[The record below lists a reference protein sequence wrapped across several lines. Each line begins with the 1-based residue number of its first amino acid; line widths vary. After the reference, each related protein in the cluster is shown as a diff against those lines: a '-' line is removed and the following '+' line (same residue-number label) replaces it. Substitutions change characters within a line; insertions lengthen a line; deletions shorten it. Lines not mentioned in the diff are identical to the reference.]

1 MRISRK
7 TFEDLRMEIRKRL
20 AKAVAETLESED
32 SFDRIREYQQ
42 SASSGFRDLRLIHAK
57 YLIEKNLFS
66 FE

>member
-1 MRISRK
+1 
-7 TFEDLRMEIRKRL
+7 MEIRKRL

-32 SFDRIREYQQ
+32 SFDRIREYQTNM
-42 SASSGFRDLRLIHAK
+42 SEAFRDLRAIHAK

>member
-1 MRISRK
+1 
-7 TFEDLRMEIRKRL
+7 MEIRKRL

-42 SASSGFRDLRLIHAK
+42 SASSGFRDLRLIHAR
-57 YLIEKNLFS
+57 YLVEKNLFS